1 MIIGAWFKDQK
12 HGEGKF
18 TYPNKDIYK
27 GEWKDNLRHGVGTYF
42 FAISMSQVHHLL
54 WTNQSLFLKLGSSKQ
69 EN

>member
-1 MIIGAWFKDQK
+1 MIIGAWFKDKK

-42 FAISMSQVHHLL
+42 FAISMSQVHDLL
-54 WTNQSLFLKLGSSKQ
+54 
-69 EN
+69 